1 MLKILSALVLVWLC
15 SLTVAAQLESVFIAP
30 QVTDSQINQNLQNHY
45 VAINRGAPA
54 KNQLFV
60 FFPGTG
66 GVAFNYQ
73 EIVNTAANEG
83 FHAVGLTYPNA
94 EAVNELCGGGA
105 GNTDLD
111 CYARM
116 RLEVKDGVDR
126 TNLVNVNRPNSIEN
140 RLVKLL
146 IYLRAQRP
154 NENWGQFLLDDATI
168 NWAKIVVSGHSQGGG
183 HAGIIARFHPVLRAV
198 MFAAMDFNGAAN
210 APANW
215 IAQPN
220 TTPNAST
227 PDKFWGFS
235 HRRDEFVNFT
245 ILTNRIYPA
254 YGMPQFGAVVN
265 VDAAS
270 PPYNNTHSLTSNIE
284 CENFHGCV
292 AADARLV
299 RDSNNVPVYK
309 PVWQHLLANTPAPYG
324 LVALKFLRH
333 GQIVNRPPTG
343 RTVKNYKLV
352 LQGGN
357 FDQNTKILINETE
370 VNTEFVSVN
379 EIRANF
385 PAGKFGSIGSAKV
398 QAVMPNGQKTNSL
411 TY

>member
-1 MLKILSALVLVWLC
+1 MLKALSFLMLFWLC
-15 SLTVAAQLESVFIAP
+15 SLPVAAQRESLFVAP
-30 QVTDSQINQNLQNHY
+30 QITDSQIDQNLQNHY
-45 VAINRGAPA
+45 AAINRGVAA

-66 GVAFNYQ
+66 GVPFNYQ
-73 EIVNTAANEG
+73 EIVNTAADGG
-83 FHAVGLTYPNA
+83 FHAVGLTYPNT
-94 EAVNELCGGGA
+94 EAVNELCGGA
-105 GNTDLD
+105 GNSNLD
-111 CYARM
+111 CYAQI
-116 RLEVKDGVDR
+116 RLEIKDGTDR

-140 RLVKLL
+140 RLLKLL

-154 NENWGQFLLDDATI
+154 NENWGQFLIDDATI
-168 NWAKIVVSGHSQGGG
+168 NWTKIVVSGHSQGGG

-215 IAQPN
+215 IALPE
-220 TTPNAST
+220 TTPNASA

-245 ILTNRIYPA
+245 LLTTRIYTA
-254 YGMPQFGAVVN
+254 YGMPQFGALVN
-265 VDAAS
+265 VDASS
-270 PPYNNTHSLTSNIE
+270 PPYSNTHSLTSNVE
-284 CENFHGCV
+284 CQNFHGCV
-292 AADARLV
+292 VADARLV
-299 RDSNNVPVYK
+299 RDQTGVPVYK
-309 PVWQHLLANTPAPYG
+309 PVWQYLLANTPAPFG

-333 GQIVNRPPTG
+333 GQIVNRPPVG
-343 RTVKNYKLV
+343 LSSKNYKLV

-370 VNTEFVSVN
+370 VNTEFVSPN
-379 EIRANF
+379 EIRSNL
-385 PAGKFGSIGSAKV
+385 PAGKFGSIGRLKV
-398 QAVMPNGQKTNSL
+398 QAALPGGYKTNSL